1 MINMKEVQAALRE
14 MYASSGMT
22 QTEIAQ
28 ATGVSQS
35 YIADL
40 LSGKSSMENLSL
52 KKINQL
58 FPEASLSL
66 GNRTI
71 GDRNVI
77 HSHARVQSDNNFLPA
92 DRDAV
97 EEFRRGLT
105 DLIIGSEE
113 LSDEERGRFLR
124 IIRSTK

>member
-58 FPEASLSL
+58 FPRAILLLSGDTVSIHANRNSGNVVGVNHGTVSQDCLAAVQNKILEAE
-66 GNRTI
+66 
-71 GDRNVI
+71 
-77 HSHARVQSDNNFLPA
+77 A
-92 DRDAV
+92 
-97 EEFRRGLT
+97 
-105 DLIIGSEE
+105 
-113 LSDEERGRFLR
+113 LSDEEKVKVL
-124 IIRSTK
+124 KVLKK